1 MSKSVAVSILLV
13 TWLLLLAGCQG
24 YPFIPAN
31 PPPPPT
37 CEELTQQEESSD
49 NFPFETIARKSA
61 QGYAQLWPEDTPALL
76 VLTGP
81 DEVAEIAPYIRKE
94 TDAALQDVDFD
105 TYLVVA
111 AFSGVKGHGAW
122 GFCIT
127 SITERQGVVY
137 LHTHLV
143 DSPTAPDITASY
155 YHLISLPR
163 EALPAGDVTFALA
176 LTRHD
181 YVNPTGIQR
190 VLQTSEEET
199 VTSVTRSLP

>member
-1 MSKSVAVSILLV
+1 MSKSVAVSIFLV
-13 TWLLLLAGCQG
+13 TWLLLFAGCQG

-122 GFCIT
+122 GFC
-127 SITERQGVVY
+127 
-137 LHTHLV
+137 
-143 DSPTAPDITASY
+143 
-155 YHLISLPR
+155 
-163 EALPAGDVTFALA
+163 
-176 LTRHD
+176 
-181 YVNPTGIQR
+181 
-190 VLQTSEEET
+190 
-199 VTSVTRSLP
+199 